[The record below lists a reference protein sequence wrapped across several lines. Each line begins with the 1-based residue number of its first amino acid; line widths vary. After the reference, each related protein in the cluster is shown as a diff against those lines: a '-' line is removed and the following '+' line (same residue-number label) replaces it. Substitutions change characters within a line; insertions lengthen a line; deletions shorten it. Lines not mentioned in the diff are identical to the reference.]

1 MTFKRQ
7 MCPLSH
13 LHSPYQAIIIKVSND
28 DVTFHLS
35 LPLNSLQLTAAQL
48 TLSVDW
54 LSCTLDR
61 RLEFKHTCKRC
72 RNAQN
77 YSWKGSSKVSQI
89 NLEIKQTWIIR
100 QPQQTSWW
108 HRWSCRGRDFFHRPR
123 WPRRQGPCCR
133 TRHRRCRNRA
143 HRCCRSLKDENW
155 SLRAF
160 S

>member
-1 MTFKRQ
+1 

-61 RLEFKHTCKRC
+61 RLEFK
-72 RNAQN
+72 
-77 YSWKGSSKVSQI
+77 QI
-89 NLEIKQTWIIR
+89 VNDAEMLKIILEMGAPK
-100 QPQQTSWW
+100 
-108 HRWSCRGRDFFHRPR
+108 
-123 WPRRQGPCCR
+123 
-133 TRHRRCRNRA
+133 
-143 HRCCRSLKDENW
+143 
-155 SLRAF
+155 
-160 S
+160 